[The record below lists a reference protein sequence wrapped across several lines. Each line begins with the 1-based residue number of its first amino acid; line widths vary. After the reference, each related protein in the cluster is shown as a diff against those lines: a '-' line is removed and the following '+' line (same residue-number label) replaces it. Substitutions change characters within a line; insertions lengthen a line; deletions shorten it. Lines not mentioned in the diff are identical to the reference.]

1 MKLDNLTYEIRGCIY
16 DVYKTLGPGLLESV
30 YEEAMMYELDS
41 RKLFYENQVNFPVVY
56 KGKNLKKNLI
66 LDLVVEDSVII
77 ELKSVEELKKVH
89 FKQLYTYLKLT
100 DTRVGFLVNFNVD
113 DILAKGSIN
122 RIVYNY

>member
-1 MKLDNLTYEIRGCIY
+1 M
-16 DVYKTLGPGLLESV
+16 
-30 YEEAMMYELDS
+30 
-41 RKLFYENQVNFPVVY
+41 FYENQVNFPVVY
-56 KGKNLKKNLI
+56 KGKELKKNLI
-66 LDLVVEDSVII
+66 LDLVVEDSVIL

>member
-30 YEEAMMYELDS
+30 YEEAMIYEFDK
-41 RKLFYENQVNFPVVY
+41 RDLFYENQISFPLIY
-56 KGKNLKKNLI
+56 KGKELQKNLI
-66 LDLVVEDSVII
+66 LDLVVEDAVIL

>member
-1 MKLDNLTYEIRGCIY
+1 MELDDLTYEIRGCIY

-30 YEEAMMYELDS
+30 YEEAMIYELDK
-41 RKLFYENQVNFPVVY
+41 RELFYENQVSFPIIY
-56 KGKNLKKNLI
+56 KGKDLKKNLV
-66 LDLVVEDSVII
+66 LDLVVEDSVIL

-100 DTRVGFLVNFNVD
+100 DTRVGFLVNFNVE

>member
-1 MKLDNLTYEIRGCIY
+1 MELDELTYEIRGCIY
-16 DVYKTLGPGLLESV
+16 DVSKTLGPGLLESV
-30 YEEAMMYELDS
+30 YEEAMMYELDK
-41 RKLFYENQVNFPVVY
+41 RDLFYENQVNFPVVY
-56 KGKNLKKNLI
+56 KGKELKKNLI
-66 LDLVVEDSVII
+66 LDLVVEDSVIL

>member
-1 MKLDNLTYEIRGCIY
+1 MELDDLTYEIRGCIY

-30 YEEAMMYELDS
+30 YEEAMIYELDK
-41 RKLFYENQVNFPVVY
+41 RELFCENQVSFPIIY
-56 KGKNLKKNLI
+56 KGKDLKKNLV
-66 LDLVVEDSVII
+66 LDLVVEDSVIL

>member
-30 YEEAMMYELDS
+30 YEEAMIYEFDK
-41 RKLFYENQVNFPVVY
+41 RDLFYENQVSFPLIY
-56 KGKNLKKNLI
+56 KGKELQKNLI
-66 LDLVVEDSVII
+66 LDLVVEDAVIL

>member
-1 MKLDNLTYEIRGCIY
+1 MELDELTYEIRGCIY
-16 DVYKTLGPGLLESV
+16 DVYKALGPGLLESV
-30 YEEAMMYELDS
+30 YEEAMMYELDK
-41 RKLFYENQVNFPVVY
+41 RDLFYENQVNFPVVY
-56 KGKNLKKNLI
+56 KGKELKKNLI
-66 LDLVVEDSVII
+66 LDLVVEDSVIL